1 MADLIPFFPRTAAGQ
16 AAIIS
21 ALESFVSTVDELNW
35 LTNTAINHMR
45 EWSSLA
51 ELRGLYC
58 TRYKPRDGRQE
69 YSSLPGFTAADS
81 EAAYHARIAAETAAK
96 LDQWKKE
103 KLLAPPGKFEGFPI
117 PSTGM
122 KLLPKP
128 EADPPKSV
136 REIEADLT
144 ARRGPKRSR
153 AEIERA
159 TAELQAR
166 IDAEKKKQA

>member
-1 MADLIPFFPRTAAGQ
+1 MADMIPFFPRTAAAQ

-21 ALESFVSTVDELNW
+21 ALDSFVSTVDELNW

-51 ELRGLYC
+51 ELRGLFC

-81 EAAYHARIAAETAAK
+81 EAAYHERIAQEAAANI
-96 LDQWKKE
+96 DRWKKE

-117 PSTGM
+117 PSTGL
-122 KLLPKP
+122 KLLPP
-128 EADPPKSV
+128 ASDPPKSI

-144 ARRGPKRSR
+144 ARRGPKRTR
-153 AEIERA
+153 AEIELA
-159 TAELQAR
+159 TQELIAR
-166 IDAEKKKQA
+166 IEAEKKKA

>member
-21 ALESFVSTVDELNW
+21 ALESFVSTVDQLNW

-51 ELRGLYC
+51 ELRGLFC

-81 EAAYHARIAAETAAK
+81 EAAYHARIAQETAAN
-96 LDQWKKE
+96 LDRWKKE

-117 PSTGM
+117 PSTAI
-122 KLLPKP
+122 KLLPP
-128 EADPPKSV
+128 PADPPKSI

-153 AEIERA
+153 AEIELA
-159 TAELQAR
+159 TQELIAR
-166 IDAEKKKQA
+166 IDAEKKKA